1 MNEDITGKS
10 SLPIFDGEEEK
21 VTLWWMSFKA
31 HGLIK
36 SFSQALTAAKEE
48 KIPTDADDALDLRI
62 ESKRKDHKTL
72 GRDILSTEC
81 LTMAFVT
88 KA

>member
-1 MNEDITGKS
+1 MKTLLEKN

-21 VTLWWMSFKA
+21 VTLWWTSFKA
-31 HGLIK
+31 HELVK
-36 SFSQALTAAKEE
+36 SFSQALTAAKGENF
-48 KIPTDADDALDLRI
+48 PTDVEDALDLRT
-62 ESKRKDHKTL
+62 ESKKKDHKTL
-72 GRDILSTEC
+72 GRYILSTEC